1 MSHLAEQTY
10 HIVQAM
16 LPDLPAL
23 VGGEAWPALAA
34 ELARLD
40 AEWAAADDARRI
52 GVAAAYR
59 TALARHAPARQR
71 LAAALRDGSLYEEV
85 LAGVAALAQGLGD
98 ADGAA
103 ELRRL
108 GGGGAAR
115 LLFLKEVGEPAKS
128 VKLDNLEFDFGALS
142 LAAAGIL
149 GAVATVVDPAA
160 AGLSI
165 GAAVLL
171 ILHELYKMMERE
183 VSVDDASVFWGLVR
197 AGGAAKQADTAAI
210 LAAAN
215 AARAGAYLEP
225 LTETAL
231 RRSLRALKHL
241 KAIAKVEGKADHWRI
256 VENHRAVG

>member
-23 VGGEAWPALAA
+23 AA

-40 AEWAAADDARRI
+40 AEWAAADDARRA

-115 LLFLKEVGEPAKS
+115 LWFLKEVGEPAKS

-165 GAAVLL
+165 GAARAAHPARTVQ
-171 ILHELYKMMERE
+171 
-183 VSVDDASVFWGLVR
+183 DD
-197 AGGAAKQADTAAI
+197 GA
-210 LAAAN
+210 
-215 AARAGAYLEP
+215 RGF
-225 LTETAL
+225 
-231 RRSLRALKHL
+231 R
-241 KAIAKVEGKADHWRI
+241 
-256 VENHRAVG
+256 